1 MSEVIRTF
9 IAIELPDNV
18 REELAELEERL
29 AATGADVK
37 WVQPRNIHLTVK
49 FLGDI
54 GISDLDNVKNALQN
68 SVSLSKEF
76 ITHLSQVGAFPK
88 LNFPRIIWTGID
100 KGKDEIMEIFT
111 ALEQNL
117 SEAGFQ
123 KDVRPLSPHLTIGR
137 VRSPKNKEVL
147 IKKLENMK
155 YFSKYEISV
164 DGVSLFKS
172 TLTQNDP
179 IYERIFK
186 ADFLH

>member
-1 MSEVIRTF
+1 M
-9 IAIELPDNV
+9 
-18 REELAELEERL
+18 
-29 AATGADVK
+29 G
-37 WVQPRNIHLTVK
+37 
-49 FLGDI
+49 
-54 GISDLDNVKNALQN
+54 
-68 SVSLSKEF
+68 
-76 ITHLSQVGAFPK
+76 K

-100 KGKDEIMEIFT
+100 KGKDEIMEIVT